1 MQIKVQPLIKQLFK
15 CGVCIFVEQRSAT
28 PKSKVKC
35 QLQRASA
42 FEISKDDPFLIS
54 WEQLEDYFVCKNRCS
69 QYMQFIILS
78 FLSSVCSKGIY
89 KCLLNTDFCSQ
100 TM

>member
-1 MQIKVQPLIKQLFK
+1 MQIKVQPLIEQLFK

-28 PKSKVKC
+28 LNQKSNVNYKEH
-35 QLQRASA
+35 QLLRYLKMTQ
-42 FEISKDDPFLIS
+42 
-54 WEQLEDYFVCKNRCS
+54 EQLEDYFVCKNRCS

>member
-1 MQIKVQPLIKQLFK
+1 MCIHVYLPWLIKCLEMQIKVQPLIKQLFK

-35 QLQRASA
+35 QLQRAPA

-54 WEQLEDYFVCKNRCS
+54 
-69 QYMQFIILS
+69 
-78 FLSSVCSKGIY
+78 
-89 KCLLNTDFCSQ
+89 
-100 TM
+100 